1 MLATKHPCP
10 VLWKRPPVNWLKVN
24 IDGSFHSPNCAGQ
37 WTLRHSISRIKNLL
51 MRRPF
56 TLQHTHR
63 EANQV
68 ADLLAKMGR
77 STVNMVYFSDINVPR
92 NGNNGGEGE
101 FQGITDDRFKSAQSD
116 PRFMEAP
123 KKRSKVEIDSRF
135 RRVFTDKSF
144 TSSNAPVDKRGKP
157 KNKDKAADSL
167 KHYYRL
173 QPKEDETGVSPID
186 EKEDGDFP
194 VESDQ
199 IGHETESESEKL
211 NEALEDDDDD
221 DDGQSIDES
230 SSTSTTDS
238 DSDLDDQYMDDEE
251 EDTLMQPEENVP
263 EIDKET
269 RRLAV
274 VNLDWSQVRAV
285 DLYVLLSSFLPKGGQ
300 ILSVAVYP
308 SEFGLK
314 RMEEEAVRGPVG
326 LFDEEEEEHD
336 DGEDDEI
343 DNNKLRAYEL
353 SRLRYYY
360 AVVECDSSATADYLY
375 NSCDGVEFERSAN
388 KLDLRFIPDSMDF
401 KHQPRDV
408 ATEAPADYEGL
419 DFQTRALQHSNIHL
433 TWDEDEPQRAKTLKR
448 KLNDDQV
455 GLLPLCLRIGIE
467 RVLASDE
474 SETDDDDNGDGT
486 EDRSLKKQ
494 KRDKYRALIQSAGD
508 GSDEDNEEDN
518 DQDMEVTFSS
528 GLEDI
533 SKRILEKKDK
543 KSETVWEAY
552 LRKRKEKKKA
562 SKNGSKYSSED
573 SSSGDTDQEPEEQ
586 PDDFFV
592 EEPSAKTT
600 KKRNSVKETTEEDKQ
615 AEQSSNVLLLLSPD
629 DFDPFLKLNN
639 LLAHKCPSLT
649 CHKATS
655 ICIEAATEGS
665 WRDDNGTV
673 CPPRV
678 ADAFESILESV
689 VPENHQLLKLAPH
702 FRYSSQRG
710 KSRDQVKTI
719 DIDPLEGSQGNYS
732 IYPVKLQSH
741 LIRGR
746 VNEKDKPTKSK
757 LLQLLKRKSFKN
769 KKVSTLQV

>member
-1 MLATKHPCP
+1 M
-10 VLWKRPPVNWLKVN
+10 
-24 IDGSFHSPNCAGQ
+24 GSEEKKKQ
-37 WTLRHSISRIKNLL
+37 KKMKKNSSKKSGE
-51 MRRPF
+51 R
-56 TLQHTHR
+56 
-63 EANQV
+63 
-68 ADLLAKMGR
+68 
-77 STVNMVYFSDINVPR
+77 
-92 NGNNGGEGE
+92 GNNGGEGE

-274 VNLDWSQVRAV
+274 VNLDWSQVRNLCNYRIVRLSLEDSWNGLEIVVVSLRKPGIAV
-285 DLYVLLSSFLPKGGQ
+285 DLYVLLSSFLPKGVKFCLW
-300 ILSVAVYP
+300 LSIRP
-308 SEFGLK
+308 SLDSSAWK
-314 RMEEEAVRGPVG
+314 RRQSVV
-326 LFDEEEEEHD
+326 L
-336 DGEDDEI
+336 
-343 DNNKLRAYEL
+343 
-353 SRLRYYY
+353 YYY

-455 GLLPLCLRIGIE
+455 GLLPLWSVFMCNMVSFLVASWAVNIIKMAEEWIDGVVTTPIALAE
-467 RVLASDE
+467 LELKEFLASDE

-600 KKRNSVKETTEEDKQ
+600 KKRNSVKETTEEDEASR
-615 AEQSSNVLLLLSPD
+615 AELE
-629 DFDPFLKLNN
+629 
-639 LLAHKCPSLT
+639 LLA
-649 CHKATS
+649 A
-655 ICIEAATEGS
+655 
-665 WRDDNGTV
+665 DDMG
-673 CPPRV
+673 
-678 ADAFESILESV
+678 ADANLKGYNLKPKKSKGKKGKGVPDEGKIPTVDYDDPRFSALFKSPLFALDPTDPQFKRSAAYARQITQKGKKGD
-689 VPENHQLLKLAPH
+689 PENVGQMDRSEVRDQASMHNVENVTSDGLPERKERNELSSLVKSIKMKSKQLPLP
-702 FRYSSQRG
+702 SQR
-710 KSRDQVKTI
+710 
-719 DIDPLEGSQGNYS
+719 
-732 IYPVKLQSH
+732 
-741 LIRGR
+741 
-746 VNEKDKPTKSK
+746 
-757 LLQLLKRKSFKN
+757 
-769 KKVSTLQV
+769 KVSQKYKNLPDKAKRQK